1 MGKAV
6 YKALVVVHAFVKKK
20 KRNIKTKKKKKL
32 QDVDRSGYIREVNSM
47 KSPMEYLEKKYD
59 HFAKLTLFFFFV
71 KYRKFNVC
79 S

>member
-1 MGKAV
+1 M
-6 YKALVVVHAFVKKK
+6 LLLKKK
-20 KRNIKTKKKKKL
+20 KEHKDQKKKKKL
-32 QDVDRSGYIREVNSM
+32 QDVNRSGCIREVNSM